1 MLSQKT
7 NPELRF
13 IVQLANKAFKLTIS
27 QKMQKHCVCIE
38 YDPTLDFGNDSPSG
52 SRLSGIEIHMNNA
65 FKLQNTPEIQLSE
78 VPECILVLLTYLKN

>member
-27 QKMQKHCVCIE
+27 QKMQNIA